1 MKKKPVA
8 VTKKKIVGSELHEHA
23 EAASL
28 LLKAIGNPARLMIL
42 CTLFQGEFTVG
53 ELNERI
59 DMSQSNLSQHLAV
72 LRREGLVRTRRE
84 AQTIFYSLESVEVQ
98 TVMACLHKIYCG

>member
-1 MKKKPVA
+1 MNRQ
-8 VTKKKIVGSELHEHA
+8 KIDGSELREHA

-28 LLKAIGNPARLMIL
+28 LLKTIGNPIRLMIL
-42 CTLFQGEFTVG
+42 CTLVQGEFTVG

-59 DMSQSNLSQHLAV
+59 DMSQSSLSQHLAV

-84 AQTIFYSLESVEVQ
+84 AQSIFYALESVEVR
-98 TVMACLHKIYCG
+98 TLIACLYKIYCG